1 MSSEECRELLTVIV
15 TSVLPE
21 GSRILGTCVT
31 QLPKTDDKSKQPLFG
46 NIPLNLNLRILRL
59 LNYKQSIMCLF

>member
-21 GSRILGTCVT
+21 GLRILGTRVT
-31 QLPKTDDKSKQPLFG
+31 QLPKTDDESKYPTGRKLSFKFKFT
-46 NIPLNLNLRILRL
+46 NFATFKL
-59 LNYKQSIMCLF
+59 LTVY